1 MQTEYLLEI
10 GPLLPDTHFA
20 ETPSP
25 ETVVDHLT
33 VAKPNACISWLNTQA
48 PSSVLYICFGSAA
61 THPLPQLL
69 ELASGLEA
77 SDQPFL
83 WILRPP
89 NAPPIDEA
97 SATLTS
103 ITELLPP
110 GNSAP
115 TSLSAR

>member
-1 MQTEYLLEI
+1 MVTLLLMQTEYLLEV
-10 GPLLPDTHFA
+10 GPLLPDSYFADSPSA
-20 ETPSP
+20 ETM
-25 ETVVDHLT
+25 VDHLT
-33 VAKPNACISWLNTQA
+33 VAEPNACISWLNTQA

-89 NAPPIDEA
+89 NAPKTTEA
-97 SATLTS
+97 SATPTS
-103 ITELLPP
+103 VTELLPP
-110 GNSAP
+110 GK
-115 TSLSAR
+115 

>member
-1 MQTEYLLEI
+1 MVNVLLLMQTEYLLDV
-10 GPLLPDTHFA
+10 GPLLPESHFA
-20 ETPSP
+20 DITPP
-25 ETVVDHLT
+25 ADHLT
-33 VAKPNACISWLNTQA
+33 AADPHACISWLNTQA

-89 NAPPIDEA
+89 DAPPITEA
-97 SATLTS
+97 SATRTS
-103 ITELLPP
+103 ITEFLPP
-110 GNSAP
+110 GKNN
-115 TSLSAR
+115 